1 MTDLFYKCEENDIAN
16 YVDNTTPYSCA
27 TDIPTVISELQPLKK
42 ILIGLVIIIWNSI
55 QVNITIT

>member
-42 ILIGLVIIIWNSI
+42 KLIGLVTVI
-55 QVNITIT
+55 